1 MISIGELAKRT
12 GTSVR
17 SLRHYEQ
24 CGLLSAQRTSNGYRH
39 FELGAIEYVLRIR
52 VLLRNG
58 FTLDE
63 IRPIASMLEPQQR
76 SQRAMCADV
85 IRLYQQKLEQL
96 DQRIAEMRA
105 IRASAAGRLSFLQE
119 QRRLGGPSDSSA
131 CLASMP

>member
-1 MISIGELAKRT
+1 MISIGDLAKHT
-12 GTSVR
+12 GASVR

-24 CGLLSAQRTSNGYRH
+24 CGLLSAQRKANGYRH
-39 FELGAIEYVLRIR
+39 FERGAIEYVLRIR

-76 SQRAMCADV
+76 SQRAVCADV

-96 DQRIAEMRA
+96 DQRIAELCA

-119 QRRLGGPSDSSA
+119 QRRLGGPSDSGA
-131 CLASMP
+131 RPASMP

>member
-1 MISIGELAKRT
+1 MISIGDLAKRT
-12 GTSVR
+12 GASVR

-24 CGLLSAQRTSNGYRH
+24 FGLLSAQRELNGYRH
-39 FELGAIEYVLRIR
+39 FELDAIEYVLRIR

-58 FTLDE
+58 FTLAE

-76 SQRAMCADV
+76 SQRAICADV

-96 DQRIAEMRA
+96 DQRIAEMCA
-105 IRASAAGRLSFLQE
+105 IRASAAERLCFLQE
-119 QRRLGGPSDSSA
+119 QRRLGGPSDNGP